1 MFCRERRP
9 WTAKEDQLLCDAVKQ
24 GVLVYAPETQYPAR
38 TNVHPTEEPGQ
49 LTPSRW
55 SAIAEHV
62 PGRTNKDCR
71 KRWFVKIAQDFVR
84 GSWAPEEDQQL
95 IKGVAQYGTR

>member
-1 MFCRERRP
+1 MP
-9 WTAKEDQLLCDAVKQ
+9 SNK
-24 GVLVYAPETQYPAR
+24 VYMLQKLNTQPELTR
-38 TNVHPTEEPGQ
+38 HPTEEPGQ

-71 KRWFVKIAQDFVR
+71 KRWFVKMAQDFVK
-84 GSWAPEEDQQL
+84 GSWAPEEDQRL
-95 IKGVAQYGTR
+95 IMGVAQYGTR